1 MLLKEVSKNV
11 EVTLNSYWMNF
22 EGHDRKSPD
31 CSEKTVGENM
41 DFNDS
46 ASKDLEVR
54 RKVEKSCI
62 FLENT

>member
-11 EVTLNSYWMNF
+11 EVALNSYWMNF
-22 EGHDRKSPD
+22 EEHDRKPRLLW
-31 CSEKTVGENM
+31 KTVGENM
-41 DFNDS
+41 DFSDS

>member
-11 EVTLNSYWMNF
+11 EVALNSYWMNF
-22 EGHDRKSPD
+22 EEHDRKSPD
-31 CSEKTVGENM
+31 CSEKTVGENT
-41 DFNDS
+41 DFSDS